1 MGIIALSL
9 IASSYIGEIF
19 RAGIMSVERGQ
30 LEACRAL
37 GMSYAKAM
45 ALVVVPQG
53 IRRVLPA
60 LVNQFIAIVK
70 DSSLVYFLGLLVSER
85 ELLPGRPGRSS
96 PLRQPLAPGH
106 RRRLLP
112 GHHGAPDAPG
122 ELLRQP
128 LPHRPPASCSAQQR
142 AERSQRTRRGFAA
155 DHREQH
161 MSTTIN
167 TSAADIETFR
177 GSSLELKNLTM
188 AFGDIEVLRNVSL
201 RIAPGTTTCII
212 GPSGSGKSTLLRGI
226 NRLHEPKSGE
236 VLLDGQS
243 ALALKPDVLRRRI
256 GMVFQHFNLFPDHTA
271 LDNVALSLRKVK
283 GMSRAEATERA
294 RRRLAE
300 VGLAERA
307 DHRPRD
313 LSGGQQQRVAIA
325 RALAMEPEVMLFD
338 EATSALD
345 PELVKGVLNLMA
357 GLAGRGM
364 TMAVVTHEMGFAR
377 KVADQVVF
385 MDEGEVIEAGRPE
398 DLFDHPKSQRLQ
410 RFLSEVL

>member
-1 MGIIALSL
+1 
-9 IASSYIGEIF
+9 
-19 RAGIMSVERGQ
+19 
-30 LEACRAL
+30 
-37 GMSYAKAM
+37 
-45 ALVVVPQG
+45 
-53 IRRVLPA
+53 
-60 LVNQFIAIVK
+60 
-70 DSSLVYFLGLLVSER
+70 
-85 ELLPGRPGRSS
+85 
-96 PLRQPLAPGH
+96 
-106 RRRLLP
+106 
-112 GHHGAPDAPG
+112 
-122 ELLRQP
+122 
-128 LPHRPPASCSAQQR
+128 
-142 AERSQRTRRGFAA
+142 
-155 DHREQH
+155 
-161 MSTTIN
+161 MSTTTH

-177 GSSLELKNLTM
+177 GSSLELRNLTM

-201 RIAPGTTTCII
+201 TIAPGTTTCII

-226 NRLHEPKSGE
+226 NRLHEPKSGD
-236 VLLDGQS
+236 VLLDGES

-271 LDNVALSLRKVK
+271 LQNVALSLRKVK
-283 GMSRAEATERA
+283 GMSRAEAEERA

-385 MDEGEVIEAGRPE
+385 MDEGEVVESGHPA
-398 DLFDHPKSQRLQ
+398 DLFDHPKSARLQ